1 MDRRDMSRGRH
12 VIAAMSIFAAAGVCV
27 AGEPAPLA
35 LGEKETI
42 VFVGDSITAAGH
54 YVRYVE
60 AYLRTRFPER
70 SFRIVA
76 AGRRSETLSG
86 LTEPQHPGPRP
97 TLFARFDSDVVPHAP
112 TWVVASYG
120 MNDGIYHPFSDERFG
135 CYQQGVGQLL
145 ARAQS
150 LKARVLLL
158 TPPVCDLA
166 GRAEPELAAGES
178 YSYKKPFPGYD
189 DVLHRYSE
197 WLNTLR
203 LTGIHVADVHAS
215 FRAHLDTRRETE
227 PDFRMQKDSIH
238 PDHTGHLLIAMAVL
252 QAWNAPALVSEE
264 SVDAKGKKDLSFSWT
279 SKLPMPVE
287 ETWDKASMEAERF
300 TERFNRQRLRVRG
313 LRPGRHELKAD
324 GEAVGTFTAE
334 ELAGGIDVSALQG
347 FPTTARSREVLM
359 TLRKRAQADPDHVL
373 VLDARLAE
381 LCRPRPIALRLK
393 HVRGAQP

>member
-1 MDRRDMSRGRH
+1 MSGGRH
-12 VIAAMSIFAAAGVCV
+12 VIAAMSILAAAGVCA
-27 AGEPAPLA
+27 AGEPAPFA

-54 YVRYVE
+54 YVRYIE

-70 SFRIVA
+70 SFRVVA

-97 TLFARFDSDVVPHAP
+97 TLFERFERDVVPHAP
-112 TWVVASYG
+112 TWVVAAYG

-145 ARAQS
+145 ARVQTM
-150 LKARVLLL
+150 KARVLVL

-166 GRAEPELAAGES
+166 GRAEPELAPGEA

-197 WLNTLR
+197 WVKTLR
-203 LTGIHVADVHAS
+203 LSGTLVADVHAA
-215 FRAHLDTRRETE
+215 FRGHLDARRETE

-238 PDHTGHLLIAMAVL
+238 PDATGHLLIAMAVL
-252 QAWNAPALVSEE
+252 QAWNAPAVVSEE
-264 SVDAKGKKDLSFSWT
+264 TVDAKGKQDLSFSWT
-279 SKLPMPVE
+279 SPLPMPVE
-287 ETWDKASMEAERF
+287 EAWDKASMEAERF
-300 TERFNRQRLRVRG
+300 TERFNRQRLSVRG
-313 LRPGRHELKAD
+313 LRPGRHELTAD
-324 GEAVGTFTAE
+324 GALVGTFTAD
-334 ELAGGIDVSALQG
+334 ELADGIDVSALET
-347 FPTTARSREVLM
+347 FPTTARAREVAM
-359 TLRKRAQADPDHVL
+359 TLAKRAQAEPAQAA

-381 LCRPRPIALRLK
+381 LCRPRPMALRLK